1 MPSVDAPNR
10 ESYPSSSGWALTIG
24 AAVVLGLV
32 SGLAW
37 FSIGERLDDAPI
49 GNFLAW
55 WVFPAIPPFLISM
68 AIFLLSQPR
77 AVAFPRCAAFFGC
90 YYVAHWTP
98 MGVVIAF
105 FLLSG
110 IHF

>member
-1 MPSVDAPNR
+1 MPSADEPNR
-10 ESYPSSSGWALTIG
+10 ENHTSITGWALTIG

-55 WVFPAIPPFLISM
+55 WVFPAIPPFLISV
-68 AIFLLSQPR
+68 AIFLLSRPR
-77 AVAFPRCAAFFGC
+77 AVAFSRSVTFFGC
-90 YYVAHWTP
+90 YYAAHWTP
-98 MGVVIAF
+98 MGVLLA
-105 FLLSG
+105 LLSLPG
-110 IHF
+110 AHM